1 MWSFGVIMFVVLF
14 GFPPFH
20 GKDDSE
26 IYKKIRKGFNST
38 TKKGYGAF
46 FPQAIPASDAAK
58 DLIARCLVTD
68 AAKRLTATEALE
80 HKWFHGQASEAP
92 MIASVLK
99 NLGEF
104 TSSSSFKTAVL
115 NLMSKDMSEE
125 EIKEVQAQFKAIDAD
140 GDGTI
145 TVAEL
150 QAAVGKVAGEQNPS
164 LDKIQEMMQAAD
176 LDGDGQLSYDV
187 LEELFFLLLPRAFFV

>member
-1 MWSFGVIMFVVLF
+1 MAKLVKRRQYESAFKGTPFYIAPEVLDQKYSEHCDMWSFGVIMFVVLF

-68 AAKRLTATEALE
+68 AAERLTATAVTSASMSASSRASIVIAPVVSTSEPSRIEASIVFDIRFRDTAPVPAPPRE
-80 HKWFHGQASEAP
+80 IPPAAVSEKATARASEST
-92 MIASVLK
+92 ML
-99 NLGEF
+99 
-104 TSSSSFKTAVL
+104 
-115 NLMSKDMSEE
+115 
-125 EIKEVQAQFKAIDAD
+125 
-140 GDGTI
+140 
-145 TVAEL
+145 
-150 QAAVGKVAGEQNPS
+150 
-164 LDKIQEMMQAAD
+164 
-176 LDGDGQLSYDV
+176 
-187 LEELFFLLLPRAFFV
+187 